1 MNFKKINQQ
10 VEELIKLNN
19 QLALMKYS
27 DPLYDDLEEKIHEI
41 QDTINETQSDYFEDI
56 IEDVYGK
63 LKSDDDILNFSD
75 YIAKSYV
82 ESGKN
87 EQGTQYDVIPE
98 GCIVI
103 GVNHEN
109 L

>member
-41 QDTINETQSDYFEDI
+41 QDAINEIQSDY
-56 IEDVYGK
+56 
-63 LKSDDDILNFSD
+63 LMAS
-75 YIAKSYV
+75 
-82 ESGKN
+82 
-87 EQGTQYDVIPE
+87 
-98 GCIVI
+98 
-103 GVNHEN
+103 
-109 L
+109 